1 MDATSASAAEKE
13 VRAVLDSYMDAIRA
27 TDVDRIVQHYAPD
40 IVSYDAIA
48 KLEFVGREAYTEH
61 WRACMEMCEHMVFE
75 PQPATIAA
83 SGDVAF
89 AYSLAR
95 CGGIGPDGKEHMG
108 WMRGTQALRKVNGRW
123 LIVHEHYSAPFD
135 PISMKILED
144 LELEQAASGVA

>member
-1 MDATSASAAEKE
+1 MDAATASTAEKE
-13 VRAVLDSYMDAIRA
+13 VRAVLDSYMDAFRA

-48 KLEFVGREAYTEH
+48 KLEFVGRDAYAEH

-75 PQPATIAA
+75 PQPSTIAA

-89 AYSLAR
+89 AFSLAR
-95 CGGIGPDGKEHMG
+95 CGGIGPDGKEHTG
-108 WMRGTQALRKVNGRW
+108 WMRGTQALRKRDGRW

-144 LELEQAASGVA
+144 LEPEREAGSVA